1 MNKNIAKE
9 LDELRTAGIIDEEI
23 AGRIEHFYAGKNV
36 GSQSRLFVV
45 FGVLGAI
52 LVGLGIILIIA
63 HNWDELSRPVKV
75 FFSFLPVIVGQL
87 CCAYSLLK
95 KSNSAAWKES
105 STSFLFFA
113 VGASISLVSQVY
125 HIHGD
130 LGSFLF
136 AWMLLCFPMIYI
148 MKSSI
153 TSLLFIAGI
162 TYYQVASNFSFELF
176 SHHRESLHY
185 WWLLL
190 LIVPHYYKLY
200 TENPDSNY
208 LIIHNW
214 IIPISLT
221 ISLGALSRHSEELIY
236 IAYISLFGLFYIL
249 GSSEFF
255 NHTKRQINGYLVIGS
270 LGTMHILLMM
280 SFHWFWEHL
289 SSSGILL
296 NEPFESREFV
306 ASVLLSLFAAFM
318 YFFTN
323 KGKKAEDFHPMK
335 IVFVLF
341 ILIFL
346 IGLNTSVMPAILVNI
361 LVLAIGIFTIRS
373 GAKSDHL
380 GVLNYGLL
388 TITALIV
395 CRFFDSDMSFVIR
408 GLLFMLVGT
417 GFFVTNYLML
427 KKRKKTE

>member
-9 LDELRTAGIIDEEI
+9 LDDLKGAGVIDEEI
-23 AGRIEHFYAGKNV
+23 AGRIENYYASKNE
-36 GSQSRLFVV
+36 GSQNRLFVV

-63 HNWDELSRPVKV
+63 HNWDELSRSVKV
-75 FFSFLPVIVGQL
+75 FFAFLPLIVGQL
-87 CCAYSLLK
+87 FCAYSLLK
-95 KSNSAAWKES
+95 KSDSAAWKES
-105 STSFLFFA
+105 STAFLFFA

-162 TYYQVASNFSFELF
+162 TYYQVASNFSFDFF
-176 SHHRESLHY
+176 SHHHQSLNY
-185 WWLLL
+185 WWMLLL
-190 LIVPHYYKLY
+190 VVPHYYKLY
-200 TENPDSNY
+200 KDNPTSNY
-208 LIIHNW
+208 LIVHNW

-221 ISLGALSRHSEELIY
+221 ISLGALSKRSEEFIY
-236 IAYISLFGLFYIL
+236 IAYMSLFSVFYIV

-255 NHTKRQINGYLVIGS
+255 NHTKRRINGYLVMGS
-270 LGTMHILLMM
+270 LGTMHILLLM

-289 SSSGILL
+289 NLMDNTL
-296 NEPFESREFV
+296 NDPFTSREFI
-306 ASVLLSLFAAFM
+306 ASVLLSLLAAFL
-318 YFFTN
+318 YFLSN
-323 KGKKAEDFHPMK
+323 KNKKQDFHPMK
-335 IVFVLF
+335 IVFVLY
-341 ILIFL
+341 IIIFV
-346 IGLNTSVMPAILVNI
+346 IGQSNSIIPAILINA
-361 LVLAIGIFTIRS
+361 LVLLLGVFTIRL

-395 CRFFDSDMSFVIR
+395 CRFFDSEMSFVVR
-408 GLLFMLVGT
+408 GLLFVLVGV

-427 KKRKKTE
+427 KKRKTIQ